1 QSEVVE
7 DVETEESYQ
16 VADIGDSDSERVS
29 QSEVVEDAET
39 QEVSEVAEIELGDSS
54 DEVSERDGEA
64 DENLKQA
71 TLTGGQAW
79 VVGGGDDRSQ
89 LDVESKKF
97 NVGQH
102 DDSDIIGLD
111 VDEGLPDLPGGYD
124 QKCIVLLPRDP
135 NWAYAYW
142 DIGDEYREPL
152 RQKGGKQLAL
162 RVYDVTWIDM
172 DKQRPHS
179 MKQYECDE
187 LTQEWYI
194 PVPMSDRDYIVEI
207 GYVTDSGHWLVLARS
222 ESVHIPPVYPC
233 DHYGDRFYTISWEE
247 NLRGKNI

>member
-1 QSEVVE
+1 MEDEETVSESSV
-7 DVETEESYQ
+7 VETEEISQ
-16 VADIGDSDSERVS
+16 VE
-29 QSEVVEDAET
+29 
-39 QEVSEVAEIELGDSS
+39 EIE
-54 DEVSERDGEA
+54 DEVSERDREA
-64 DENLKQA
+64 DDNLKQA

-207 GYVTDSGHWLVLARS
+207 GYVTESGHWLVLARS